1 MAKSL
6 LSMKGKKKKTRV
18 TKNEAYLVNFKYMGD
33 EPEFKAPLSNT
44 DYSRALNWYNAMATM
59 SEAREYIVDYLK
71 ANDRRDDV
79 KKFNRVP
86 DTWVST
92 TVAWVCRMLSRGY
105 LMPGNPIGYVTR
117 ELDNMLTKAK
127 EVDDAPKD
135 TAKVSIQDRM
145 REKVMDI
152 IGEVEAVIDSGEEF
166 SMYDW
171 LKTNETPP
179 YAVGYIVSYYAG
191 WLQELIEAYEGP
203 KDAQLVEAYAYMTR
217 KQLKERITFMH
228 KLIEDAEKYAGVAKK
243 TRAPRKPRPV
253 SKEKLLK
260 NFKYQKESNEYKIAS
275 INPDKII
282 GAQEL
287 WCFNTKYK
295 TVTVFRALD
304 RGGLKVKG
312 SAITGYDEKTSM
324 TKGVG
329 RKPEPVIDKL
339 QNGGKIVLKKLMEEL
354 KTSKAL
360 QYRINEN
367 TILMKVVM

>member
-6 LSMKGKKKKTRV
+6 LSIKGKKKKTRV

-44 DYSRALNWYNAMATM
+44 DYSRALNWYNAMATI

-71 ANDRRDDV
+71 ANDRKDDV

-92 TVAWVCRMLSRGY
+92 TVAWVCRMVSRGY
-105 LMPGNPIGYVTR
+105 LLPGDPIGYITR
-117 ELDNMLTKAK
+117 ELDNMFAKAK
-127 EVDDAPKD
+127 DVDDTPKD
-135 TAKVSIQDRM
+135 KAKTSIQDRM
-145 REKVMDI
+145 REKIMDI

-171 LKTNETPP
+171 LKTNQTPP
-179 YAVGYIVSYYAG
+179 YAVGYIAQYYAN
-191 WLQELIEAYEGP
+191 WLTELIEAYEKP
-203 KDAQLVEAYAYMTR
+203 DDQLKEAYAYLT
-217 KQLKERITFMH
+217 KKELKNRIVFFH

-312 SAITGYDEKTSM
+312 SAITGYDEKTST
-324 TKGVG
+324 TKGAG
-329 RKPEPVIDKL
+329 RKPEPVIDKI
-339 QNGGKIVLKKLMEEL
+339 QNGGKIVLKKLMDEL
-354 KTSKAL
+354 KTDKAL

-367 TILMKVVM
+367 TILMKVVS